1 MSKQAL
7 IPQAFWFRF
16 ASTCPRIDNIPKTR
30 ESGRLLDLPEKCAL
44 ADIGQLD
51 GKERWAEVR
60 VAWNPGGLAIAVLAT
75 GVSPVQLSGARP
87 EGFANAQFW
96 IDTRDTRTVNRATR
110 FCSRYV
116 ARLEAK
122 RSERKLIVK
131 ASQQPVVR
139 ATADSPRCDPQL
151 IVTRAELSKN
161 AWTLEIFLPAK
172 AVNGFDPETNRR
184 LGFAYQISEF
194 VREDQLL
201 SVGRDFPVGEN
212 PSLWSTLELVG

>member
-1 MSKQAL
+1 MSKQDL

-16 ASTCPRIDNIPKTR
+16 ASTCPRIDNIPKAR
-30 ESGRLLDLPEKCAL
+30 ESGRLLDLPDSCAL

-60 VAWNPGGLAIAVLAT
+60 VAWNPGGLAIAVLAS
-75 GVSPVQLSGARP
+75 GVSPVQLSAGRA

-96 IDTRDTRTVNRATR
+96 IDTRDTRDVSRATR
-110 FCSRYV
+110 FCNRYV

-139 ATADSPRCDPQL
+139 ATNDSPRCDPEL
-151 IVTRAELSKN
+151 IVSRAEHSRN
-161 AWTLEIFLPAK
+161 AWILEVFLPAK

-184 LGFAYQISEF
+184 LGFAYQISDF
-194 VREDQLL
+194 VREDQFL

-212 PSLWSTLELVG
+212 PSLWSTLELTG